1 MAIGKS
7 KISDLDFDEM
17 ESEVDKNMERD
28 QMAGTFEHQMKVMAT
43 AKESVDTS
51 IHQLN
56 VTTGMVNTSCLKV
69 EGALTQ
75 ANNVADR
82 IGDKVEELKK
92 VRIKTDV
99 DPNEW
104 LRLTNVGKA
113 IIEGVNGSLEKHRI
127 EMSNRLQTH
136 YYDMAN
142 RLSKTE
148 GIWISGTWSRVAMYV
163 SIGCILYTVVS
174 ISIYIAMALS
184 K

>member
-7 KISDLDFDEM
+7 KISDLDFNEM

-28 QMAGTFEHQMKVMAT
+28 EMAGTFEHQMKVMAV

-51 IHQLN
+51 IHELN

-82 IGDKVEELKK
+82 IGDKVEELNK
-92 VRIKTDV
+92 VRIKTEV
-99 DPNEW
+99 DPAEW
-104 LRLTNVGKA
+104 LRLTNLGKTYL
-113 IIEGVNGSLEKHRI
+113 EGVENKMKSKNDELRQSMTNFYY
-127 EMSNRLQTH
+127 EMSNRLSN
-136 YYDMAN
+136 A
-142 RLSKTE
+142 E
-148 GIWISGTWSRVAMYV
+148 GIWISGTWSKVIMYV
-163 SIGCILYTVVS
+163 GFGCFLYTVVTLLFFV
-174 ISIYIAMALS
+174 AMVFG

>member
-7 KISDLDFDEM
+7 KISDLDFNEM

-28 QMAGTFEHQMKVMAT
+28 EMAGTFEHQMKVMAI

-51 IHQLN
+51 IHELN

-75 ANNVADR
+75 ANNIADR

-92 VRIKTDV
+92 MRIKTEV
-99 DPNEW
+99 DENEW
-104 LRLTNVGKA
+104 LRLTNLEKTYL
-113 IIEGVNGSLEKHRI
+113 EGVENKMETKNNELRQSMTTFYY
-127 EMSNRLQTH
+127 EMSNRLSN
-136 YYDMAN
+136 A
-142 RLSKTE
+142 E
-148 GIWISGTWSRVAMYV
+148 GIWISGTWSTTIMWI
-163 SIGCILYTVVS
+163 SIACFLYTVATLSFFV
-174 ISIYIAMALS
+174 ALAFG

>member
-1 MAIGKS
+1 MSIGKS
-7 KISDLDFDEM
+7 KISDLDFNEM

-28 QMAGTFEHQMKVMAT
+28 VMAGTFEHQMKVMAV

-92 VRIKTDV
+92 VRIKTEV
-99 DPNEW
+99 DENEW
-104 LRLTNVGKA
+104 LRLTNLGKTYL
-113 IIEGVNGSLEKHRI
+113 EGVENKMETKNNELRQSMTTFYY
-127 EMSNRLQTH
+127 EMSNRLSN
-136 YYDMAN
+136 A
-142 RLSKTE
+142 E
-148 GIWISGTWSRVAMYV
+148 GIWISGTWSKVIMYV
-163 SIGCILYTVVS
+163 GIGCFLYTVIS
-174 ISIYIAMALS
+174 ISIYIAMAFN

>member
-7 KISDLDFDEM
+7 KISDLDFNEM

-28 QMAGTFEHQMKVMAT
+28 EMAGTFEHQMKVMAV

-75 ANNVADR
+75 ANNIADR

-92 VRIKTDV
+92 MRIKTEV
-99 DPNEW
+99 DENEW
-104 LRLTNVGKA
+104 PRLANVSKA
-113 IIEGVNGSLEKHRI
+113 IVDGVNGSLEKHRI
-127 EMSNRLQTH
+127 EMSNRLQSH
-136 YYDMAN
+136 YYQISN
-142 RLSKTE
+142 RLSNAE
-148 GIWISGTWSRVAMYV
+148 GIWISGTWSKVIMYV
-163 SIGCILYTVVS
+163 GIGCFLYTVVTLS
-174 ISIYIAMALS
+174 FFVALAFG

>member
-7 KISDLDFDEM
+7 KISDLDFNEM

-28 QMAGTFEHQMKVMAT
+28 EMAGTFEHQMKVMAI
-43 AKESVDTS
+43 AKKSVDTS

-75 ANNVADR
+75 ANNIADR

-92 VRIKTDV
+92 VRIKSEV
-99 DPNEW
+99 DENEW
-104 LRLTNVGKA
+104 LRLTNLEKTYL
-113 IIEGVNGSLEKHRI
+113 EGVENKMESKNNELRQSMTTFYY
-127 EMSNRLQTH
+127 EMSNRLSN
-136 YYDMAN
+136 A
-142 RLSKTE
+142 E
-148 GIWISGTWSRVAMYV
+148 GIWISGTWSKVIMYV
-163 SIGCILYTVVS
+163 GLGCFLYTVVTLS
-174 ISIYIAMALS
+174 FFVAIAFG

>member
-7 KISDLDFDEM
+7 KISDLDFNEM

-28 QMAGTFEHQMKVMAT
+28 EMVGTFEHQMKVMAI
-43 AKESVDTS
+43 AKKSVDTS

-75 ANNVADR
+75 ANNIADR

-92 VRIKTDV
+92 VRIKSEV
-99 DPNEW
+99 DENEW
-104 LRLTNVGKA
+104 LRLTNLEKTYL
-113 IIEGVNGSLEKHRI
+113 EGVENKMESKNNELRQSMTTFYY
-127 EMSNRLQTH
+127 EMSNRLSN
-136 YYDMAN
+136 A
-142 RLSKTE
+142 E
-148 GIWISGTWSRVAMYV
+148 GIWISGTWSKVIMY
-163 SIGCILYTVVS
+163 IGLGCFLYTVVTLS
-174 ISIYIAMALS
+174 FFVAIAFG

>member
-7 KISDLDFDEM
+7 KISDLDFNEM

-28 QMAGTFEHQMKVMAT
+28 EMAGTFEHQMKVMAI
-43 AKESVDTS
+43 AKKSVDTS

-75 ANNVADR
+75 ANNIADR

-92 VRIKTDV
+92 VRIKSEV
-99 DPNEW
+99 DENEW
-104 LRLTNVGKA
+104 LRLTNLEKTYL
-113 IIEGVNGSLEKHRI
+113 EGVENKMESKNNELRQSMTTFYY
-127 EMSNRLQTH
+127 EMSNRLSN
-136 YYDMAN
+136 A
-142 RLSKTE
+142 E
-148 GIWISGTWSRVAMYV
+148 GIWISGTWSKVIMY
-163 SIGCILYTVVS
+163 IGLGCFLYTVVTLS
-174 ISIYIAMALS
+174 FFVAIAFG